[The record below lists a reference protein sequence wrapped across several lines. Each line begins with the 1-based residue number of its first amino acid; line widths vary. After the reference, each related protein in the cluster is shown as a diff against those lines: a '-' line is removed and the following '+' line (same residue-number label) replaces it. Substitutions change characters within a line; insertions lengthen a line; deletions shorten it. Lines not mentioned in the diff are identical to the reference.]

1 MESIVAE
8 KNIQGCNYGSFQIEI
23 CLKRKSGYST
33 QVRVNDMRIFIGD
46 QTTTIPICT
55 ERYDDT
61 FNKIAITEKYNR
73 FEVTVL
79 LNPETKKKII
89 NHLNNNCKMMIDMNM
104 ELVSASYVSTQLKCR
119 GEFIKSNT
127 DVLEHQSMTLLMS

>member
-1 MESIVAE
+1 
-8 KNIQGCNYGSFQIEI
+8 
-23 CLKRKSGYST
+23 
-33 QVRVNDMRIFIGD
+33 MRIFIGD

-61 FNKIAITEKYNR
+61 FNKIAITEKYNW

-79 LNPETKKKII
+79 LKPETKKKII
-89 NHLNNNCKMMIDMNM
+89 NHLNNNCKIMIDMNM

-127 DVLEHQSMTLLMS
+127 DDLENKFELSGKDSMCFWGGNIIYSEKDVKARIEK

>member
-1 MESIVAE
+1 MVRNGLLLRGQRALYVLHCDYSVNWGAE

-23 CLKRKSGYST
+23 CLNRKSGYST
-33 QVRVNDMRIFIGD
+33 QVRVNDMRIFIGN

-73 FEVTVL
+73 FKVTVL
-79 LNPETKKKII
+79 LKPETKRKSLII
-89 NHLNNNCKMMIDMNM
+89 
-104 ELVSASYVSTQLKCR
+104 
-119 GEFIKSNT
+119 
-127 DVLEHQSMTLLMS
+127 